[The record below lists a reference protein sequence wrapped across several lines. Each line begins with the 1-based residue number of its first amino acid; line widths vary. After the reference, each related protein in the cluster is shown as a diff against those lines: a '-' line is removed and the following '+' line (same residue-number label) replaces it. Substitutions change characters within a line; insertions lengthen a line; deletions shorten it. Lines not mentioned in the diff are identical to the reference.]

1 VSLSSKALRTWPWL
15 AAICSGLLYTGCFAP
30 FNLTWLCWIALT
42 PLIAAI
48 WFSGKESRHPWLR
61 NFALGYVTGLT
72 FFWTALSWLT
82 TVTVLGWFV
91 LQFYMAIY
99 VALWAWFCGLLRP
112 REAKTQPSPSKWNQ
126 MLAEARSTASPPRSP
141 WTRSSS
147 NLLLASLLAAAWAT
161 QEWLRGW
168 VFSGWGWNG
177 LGVALHDTW
186 PLIQIAEFT
195 GIAGLSFMVAFANVI
210 LVTTARRLVL
220 EARTH
225 TTRPHFDLT
234 LTMAAIVGV
243 LTFGLR
249 ATQVS
254 PPTKPLRVAA
264 VQSNV
269 PQNQK
274 FDPQFTRKIFDQFRR
289 LSEIALRSN
298 PPPDLLVWPE
308 SSMPGPVL
316 IEPESYK
323 FVMDLAASAESDL
336 LLGTIDEE
344 KGNVYNAA
352 LLISDGGERVQVY
365 RKVHLVPFGEY
376 IPGRHKVP
384 LLARIVGDQVPGDF
398 KSGREYTVFSLT
410 NSDVQVAPLI
420 CFEDT
425 IGELVRQ
432 FVLPTETNP
441 GANLFVDITNDGWFL
456 HSAGSHQHLTNA
468 IFRCVETRRPMVRAA
483 NTGVTCF
490 INQFGRITQMLR
502 DETGSTFTEGVLTGE
517 IMVPTEHELTFYTRH
532 GELFAKSCAY
542 ATLIAIIVTIV
553 LRGVGRGGSPE
564 PPAFSANTRAPGD

>member
-1 VSLSSKALRTWPWL
+1 MKKVTIFWPWL
-15 AAICSGLLYTGCFAP
+15 AAICSGLLYTACFPP

-48 WFSGKESRHPWLR
+48 WFSGRESRLPWLR
-61 NFALGYVTGLT
+61 NLLLGYVAGLA

-91 LQFYMAIY
+91 LAFYMAIY
-99 VALWAWFCGLLRP
+99 FALWAWFCGLVRP
-112 REAKTQPSPSKWNQ
+112 RGTKKQSVATTKWDE
-126 MLAEARSTASPPRSP
+126 MLAQARSAAAPPRSA
-141 WTRSSS
+141 WTKSTN
-147 NLLLASLLAAAWAT
+147 NLLLAFVLAAAWTT

-177 LGVALHDTW
+177 LGVALHDNW
-186 PLIQIAEFT
+186 PLIQIIEFT
-195 GIAGLSFMVAFANVI
+195 GVAGLSFMVAFANVI
-210 LVTTARRLVL
+210 LVTTVRRLIL

-225 TTRPHFDLT
+225 APRPHFDLT

-249 ATQVS
+249 AGQVS
-254 PPTKPLRVAA
+254 TPTKPLRVAA

-298 PPPDLLVWPE
+298 SPPDLLVWPE

-316 IEPESYK
+316 AEQENYR
-323 FVMDLAASAESDL
+323 FVMNLAASAESDL

-344 KGNVYNAA
+344 KGDVYNAA
-352 LLISDGGERVQVY
+352 LLVSDGGERVQVY
-365 RKVHLVPFGEY
+365 RKLHLVPFGEY
-376 IPGRHKVP
+376 VPGRHRVP

-398 KSGREYTVFSLT
+398 KAGKEYTVFALT
-410 NSDVQVAPLI
+410 AGDVQVAPLI

-425 IGELVRQ
+425 IGELTRQ
-432 FVLPTETNP
+432 FVLPSETNP
-441 GANLFVDITNDGWFL
+441 GANLLVDITNDGWFL
-456 HSAGSHQHLTNA
+456 HSAGSHQHLANA

-490 INQFGRITQMLR
+490 INQFGRVTQMLR

-517 IMVPTEHELTFYTRH
+517 IKVPTEHELTFYTRH
-532 GELFAKSCAY
+532 GELFAKFCAVI
-542 ATLIAIIVTIV
+542 TLLAI
-553 LRGVGRGGSPE
+553 L
-564 PPAFSANTRAPGD
+564 AASAIRRRKL

>member
-1 VSLSSKALRTWPWL
+1 MRELMKKIATVWPWL
-15 AAICSGLLYTGCFAP
+15 AAICSGLLYTGCFSP

-48 WFSGKESRHPWLR
+48 WFSGRESRLPWLR
-61 NFALGYVTGLT
+61 NLLLGYVAGLA

-91 LQFYMAIY
+91 LAFYMAIY
-99 VALWAWFCGLLRP
+99 FALWAWFCGLVRP
-112 REAKTQPSPSKWNQ
+112 RGTKTQSVATTKWDE
-126 MLAEARSTASPPRSP
+126 MLVQARSAAAPPQSP
-141 WTRSSS
+141 WTKSTN
-147 NLLLASLLAAAWAT
+147 NLLLAFVLAAAWTT

-177 LGVALHDTW
+177 LGVALHDNW
-186 PLIQIAEFT
+186 PLIQIVEFT
-195 GIAGLSFMVAFANVI
+195 GVAGLSFMVAFANVI
-210 LVTTARRLVL
+210 LVTTVRRLIL

-225 TTRPHFDLT
+225 APRPHFDLT

-249 ATQVS
+249 AGQVS
-254 PPTKPLRVAA
+254 TPTKPLRVAA

-298 PPPDLLVWPE
+298 SPPDLLIWPE

-316 IEPESYK
+316 AEEENYR
-323 FVMDLAASAESDL
+323 FVMNLAASAESDL
-336 LLGTIDEE
+336 LLGAIDEE
-344 KGNVYNAA
+344 NGDVYNAA
-352 LLISDGGERVQVY
+352 LLVSDGGERVQVY
-365 RKVHLVPFGEY
+365 RKLHLVPFGEY
-376 IPGRHKVP
+376 VPGRHRVP

-398 KSGREYTVFSLT
+398 KAGKEYTVFALT
-410 NSDVQVAPLI
+410 TGDVQVAPLI

-425 IGELVRQ
+425 IGELTRQ
-432 FVLPTETNP
+432 FVLPSETNP
-441 GANLFVDITNDGWFL
+441 GANLLVDITNDGWFL
-456 HSAGSHQHLTNA
+456 HSAGSHQHLANA

-490 INQFGRITQMLR
+490 INQFGRVTQMLR

-517 IMVPTEHELTFYTRH
+517 IKVPTEHELTFYTRH
-532 GELFAKSCAY
+532 GELFAKFCAVI
-542 ATLIAIIVTIV
+542 TLLAI
-553 LRGVGRGGSPE
+553 L
-564 PPAFSANTRAPGD
+564 AASAIRRRKL